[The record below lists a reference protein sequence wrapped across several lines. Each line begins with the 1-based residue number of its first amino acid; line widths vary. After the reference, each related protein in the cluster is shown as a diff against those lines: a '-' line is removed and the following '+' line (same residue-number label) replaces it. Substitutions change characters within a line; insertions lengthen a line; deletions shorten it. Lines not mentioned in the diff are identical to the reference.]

1 MKIHFFLY
9 CLLFECLV
17 CIRVQGQASEGQPL
31 HVALKDASIGDLVT
45 AIESQTHWHFYYDK
59 GQFDSLKINIAE
71 GQLSLQKLMELAFAG
86 TEFHYSIFGDQVF
99 LTKERALS
107 FSLLREGPAEK
118 STSGA
123 GRRGPGS
130 EAGGGRETESGNED
144 ESEGGRQTA
153 AMERKLF
160 EIGDKADA
168 RLKGPATI
176 AGYIKDFSTGEA
188 LVGASVLVEKTKVGT
203 STDQY
208 GYFSISLP
216 RGKWILDIQ
225 NIGMRDTRR
234 QIVLYGD
241 GKLNIDMQSTI
252 IALRKVVISAQ
263 KISNV
268 KGTQMGFVKLDI
280 KAIKQVPVVFGE
292 ADVLKVITTL
302 PGVKTV
308 GEASTGLNVRGG
320 AADQNLILFNDATIY
335 NPSHFFGMF
344 SAFNP
349 EVVKDVELYKSTIP
363 PKYGGRLSSVV
374 NITSREGNKKELA
387 GTAGIGPLTSRL
399 ELEGPLV
406 KDKSSFI
413 IGGRSTYADWLLNLL
428 PAQYKNSKA
437 AFYDIN
443 LNVSND
449 INKNNSLYV
458 TGYLSR
464 DRFNLNSD
472 TFYTYGNQNFALKWK
487 HIFNYKL
494 NSAFSAGYDRY
505 DYGISSQAIPQ
516 AAYKLSFDINQYYL
530 KADFTGYFSN
540 QQTFNFGINSLLYK
554 IHPGTY
560 QPDGEQSLVVQDMVA
575 TERALESSL
584 YFNDH
589 YVVNAALSIDAGVR
603 GTVYNYLGPQEVS
616 YYQEGVPKS
625 TSTVIKTT
633 DYGNGSIIKTYGAP
647 EIRFSIKYAFNDST
661 SIKAGFNNQRQY
673 IHSISNTTAMAPT
686 DIWKLSDPN
695 IRPQSGEQ
703 VSLGVYK
710 NLKSNTIETSV
721 EVYYKRIDNYLDYK
735 SGAVLIMNHHLETD
749 VLETQ
754 GKAYGVEFYIKKLTG
769 KLNGWISYAWSRTF
783 LRMNDSTQGTP
794 VNNGAYYPADYD
806 IPNNVT
812 VVGNYRVSHRLSI
825 SVNGV
830 YATGRPI
837 TLPVGTYYY
846 GGSFRTLYTN
856 RNENRIPDYFRM
868 DFSMNIEGNHRIHQ
882 FSHNSWTIGVY
893 NLTGRKNPYS
903 VYYVSENGVINGY
916 KLSIFGSAIPYIN
929 YNIRF

>member
-1 MKIHFFLY
+1 LRPVKSVEMKIPFLLY
-9 CLLFECLV
+9 CVLCWLLLF
-17 CIRVQGQASEGQPL
+17 IRVQAQAPKEQTL
-31 HVALKDASIGDLVT
+31 HVALKNASIDDLVNV
-45 AIESQTHWHFYYDK
+45 IESQTNLRFYYDK
-59 GQFDSLKINIAE
+59 TQFDSLRITIE
-71 GQLSLQKLMELAFAG
+71 ESRQSLQKIMELAFAQ
-86 TEFHYSIFGDQVF
+86 TDFHYSLFDNQVF
-99 LTKERALS
+99 LTKEKPLQ
-107 FSLLREGPAEK
+107 FSLLYQEPVKKVNPKKGY
-118 STSGA
+118 TG
-123 GRRGPGS
+123 
-130 EAGGGRETESGNED
+130 ED
-144 ESEGGRQTA
+144 ADVYQQSA
-153 AMERKLF
+153 AIQNLLEHKLF
-160 EIGDKADA
+160 EVGDKADA
-168 RLKGPATI
+168 QLKGPATV
-176 AGYIKDFSTGEA
+176 AGFIKDYSTGEP
-188 LVGASVLVEKTKVGT
+188 LVGASVLVEKTRIGT

-208 GYFSISLP
+208 GYYSISLP
-216 RGKWILDIQ
+216 RGKYVLDVQ
-225 NIGMRDTRR
+225 NIGMKDTRR
-234 QIVLYGD
+234 QIHLNGD

-268 KGTQMGFVKLDI
+268 KGTQMGFQKLDI
-280 KAIKQVPVVFGE
+280 KAIRQVPVVFGE
-292 ADVLKVITTL
+292 ADVLKVLTTL

-335 NPSHFFGMF
+335 NPAHFFGMF

-349 EVVKDVELYKSTIP
+349 EVVRDVELYKSTIP

-374 NITSREGNKKELA
+374 NITSREGNKKDVS

-399 ELEGPLV
+399 EVEGPIV

-413 IGGRSTYADWLLNLL
+413 LGGRSTYADWLLNLL

-437 AFYDIN
+437 GFYDLN
-443 LNVSND
+443 LNISHE

-458 TGYLSR
+458 TGYVSH

-472 TFYTYGNQNFALKWK
+472 TFYSYGNKNIALKWK

-494 NSAFSAGYDRY
+494 NSVFSTGYDRY
-505 DYGISSQAIPQ
+505 DYNISSQAIPE
-516 AAYKLSFDINQYYL
+516 AGYKLSFDINQYYL
-530 KADFTGYFSN
+530 KADFTDYFSN
-540 QQTFNFGINSLLYK
+540 EQTFNFGVNSLLYK

-560 QPDGEQSLVVQDMVA
+560 QPDGEQSLVSADRVA
-575 TERALESSL
+575 TEQALESSL

-589 YVVNAALSIDAGVR
+589 YVINPAISLDAGVR
-603 GTVYNYLGPQEVS
+603 STIYNYLGPQDVN
-616 YYQEGVPKS
+616 YYQEGIPKS
-625 TSTVIKTT
+625 TTT
-633 DYGNGSIIKTYGAP
+633 ILRTADYGNGSVIKTYGAP
-647 EIRFSIKYAFNDST
+647 EFRFSIKYAFNDST
-661 SIKAGFNNQRQY
+661 SIKAGFSNQRQY
-673 IHSISNTTAMAPT
+673 IHSLTNTTAMAPT

-695 IRPQSGEQ
+695 IKPQSGQQ

-710 NLKSNTIETSV
+710 NLQSNTIETSV
-721 EVYYKRIDNYLDYK
+721 EVYYKRMDNYLDYK
-735 SGAVLIMNHHLETD
+735 SGATLVMNHHIETD

-754 GKAYGVEFYIKKLTG
+754 GKAYGVEFFIKKATG

-783 LRMNDSTQGTP
+783 LRMNDSSQGTP

-806 IPNNVT
+806 IPNNVD
-812 VVGNYRVSHRLSI
+812 VVGNYRVSHRFTLSL
-825 SVNGV
+825 NGV

-837 TLPVGTYYY
+837 TLPVGTYFYA
-846 GGSFRTLYTN
+846 GAFRTLYTA
-856 RNENRIPDYFRM
+856 RNQDRIPDYFRA

-882 FSHNSWTIGVY
+882 LTHNSWTIGVY

>member
-1 MKIHFFLY
+1 MKMPFFLY
-9 CLLFECLV
+9 CLFFSLWFST
-17 CIRVQGQASEGQPL
+17 RAHGQSSGAQLL
-31 HVALKDASIGDLVT
+31 HVALRDASIKELVSV
-45 AIESQTHWHFYYDK
+45 IESQTDLHFYYDK
-59 GQFDSLKINIAE
+59 SQFDSLKINIAE
-71 GQLSLQKLMELAFAG
+71 SRQGLQMVMELAFAG
-86 TEFHYSIFGDQVF
+86 TNFHYSIFGNQVF
-99 LTKERALS
+99 LTKDRTLS
-107 FSLLREGPAEK
+107 FSLTGIEAAVKMTPGKEYPGNGYQENEG
-118 STSGA
+118 
-123 GRRGPGS
+123 
-130 EAGGGRETESGNED
+130 D
-144 ESEGGRQTA
+144 EH
-153 AMERKLF
+153 KLI
-160 EIGDKADA
+160 EIGNKADGQ
-168 RLKGPATI
+168 LKGPATI
-176 AGYIKDFSTGEA
+176 AGFITDYTTGEPLA
-188 LVGASVLVEKTKVGT
+188 GASILVEKMKIGT

-208 GYFSISLP
+208 GYYSLSLP
-216 RGKWILDIQ
+216 RGRYVVDIQ

-234 QIVLYGD
+234 QIFLYGD
-241 GKLNIDMQSTI
+241 GKLNIEMQSTI

-280 KAIKQVPVVFGE
+280 KAVKQVPVVFGE

-374 NITSREGNKKELA
+374 NISSREGNKKEVT

-399 ELEGPLV
+399 EVEGPLV

-413 IGGRSTYADWLLNLL
+413 LGGRTTYADWLLNLL
-428 PAQYKNSKA
+428 PAQYKNSRA
-437 AFYDIN
+437 SFYDAN
-443 LNVSND
+443 LNISNEID
-449 INKNNSLYV
+449 KNNSFYV
-458 TGYLSR
+458 TGYLSQ

-472 TFYTYGNQNFALKWK
+472 TFYGYGNKNIGLKWK
-487 HIFNYKL
+487 HIFGNKL
-494 NSAFSAGYDRY
+494 NGTFSTGYDRY
-505 DYGISSQAIPQ
+505 DYDISSQAIPQ
-516 AAYKLSFDINQYYL
+516 AGYKLSFDINQYYL
-530 KADFTGYFSN
+530 KADFNDYFSN
-540 QQTFNFGINSLLYK
+540 QQTFNFGVNSLLYK
-554 IHPGTY
+554 IHPGNY
-560 QPDGEQSLVVQDMVA
+560 QPEGEESLVM
-575 TERALESSL
+575 TETIAAEQALESSI

-589 YVVNAALSIDAGVR
+589 YVVNSAISIDAGVR
-603 GTVYNYLGPQEVS
+603 GTIYNYLGPQEVN
-616 YYQEGVPKS
+616 YYQPGIPKS
-625 TSTVIKTT
+625 TTTIIRTV
-633 DYGNGSIIKTYGAP
+633 DYGSGSVIKTYGAP
-647 EIRFSIKYAFNDST
+647 EFRFSVKYAFSDST
-661 SIKAGFNNQRQY
+661 SLKAGFSNQRQY

-695 IRPQSGEQ
+695 IKPQSGEQ
-703 VSLGVYK
+703 VSLGIYK

-721 EVYYKRIDNYLDYK
+721 EVYYKHMDNYLDYK
-735 SGAVLIMNHHLETD
+735 SGAVLIMNPHLETD

-754 GKAYGVEFYIKKLTG
+754 GKAYGVEFFIKKLTG

-806 IPNNVT
+806 IPNNVA
-812 VVGNYRVSHRLSI
+812 VVGNYRVSHRFSM
-825 SVNGV
+825 SWNGV

-846 GGSFRTLYTN
+846 AGAFRTLYTN
-856 RNENRIPDYFRM
+856 RNQDRIPDYFRM
-868 DFSMNIEGNHRIHQ
+868 DFSMNIDGNYRIHQ
-882 FSHNSWTIGVY
+882 LTHNSWTIGVY
-893 NLTGRKNPYS
+893 NLTGRKNAYS
-903 VYYVSENGVINGY
+903 VYYVSENGVIDGY

>member
-1 MKIHFFLY
+1 MKTTFFLY
-9 CLLFECLV
+9 CVLFEFLLCTH
-17 CIRVQGQASEGQPL
+17 VQGQSSDGQSL
-31 HVALKDASIGDLVT
+31 HVTLRNASINDLVN
-45 AIESQTHWHFYYDK
+45 AIESQTNLHFYYDK
-59 GQFDSLKINIAE
+59 SQFDSLRINIDE
-71 GQLSLQKLMELAFAG
+71 NRLSLQKVMELAFAG
-86 TEFHYSIFGDQVF
+86 TDFHYSIFKNEVY
-99 LTKERALS
+99 LTREKTLQ
-107 FSLLREGPAEK
+107 FSLVHEEPVE
-118 STSGA
+118 TSNPKKGYKEE
-123 GRRGPGS
+123 
-130 EAGGGRETESGNED
+130 EADVFQNN
-144 ESEGGRQTA
+144 A
-153 AMERKLF
+153 AIQNLLEHKLF

-168 RLKGPATI
+168 SLKGPATV
-176 AGYIKDFSTGEA
+176 AGFITDYNTGEP
-188 LVGASVLVEKTKVGT
+188 LVGASVLVEKTKIGT

-208 GYFSISLP
+208 GYYSISLP
-216 RGKWILDIQ
+216 RGKYVLDVQ
-225 NIGMRDTRR
+225 NIGMKDTKR
-234 QIVLYGD
+234 QIVLNGD

-268 KGTQMGFVKLDI
+268 KGTQMGFQKLDI

-292 ADVLKVITTL
+292 ADVLKVLTTL

-349 EVVKDVELYKSTIP
+349 EVVNDVELFKSTIP

-374 NITSREGNKKELA
+374 NISSREGNKKEVTGA
-387 GTAGIGPLTSRL
+387 AGIGPLTSRL
-399 ELEGPLV
+399 EVEGPLV

-443 LNVSND
+443 LNVSNE
-449 INKNNSLYV
+449 INKNNSLYI
-458 TGYLSR
+458 TGYLSQ

-472 TFYTYGNQNFALKWK
+472 TFYGYGNKNIALKWK
-487 HIFNYKL
+487 HIFDYKL
-494 NSAFSAGYDRY
+494 NGTFSTGYDRY
-505 DYGISSQAIPQ
+505 DYNISSQAIPQ
-516 AAYKLSFDINQYYL
+516 AGYKLSFDINQYYL
-530 KADFTGYFSN
+530 KADLSDYFSN
-540 QQTFNFGINSLLYK
+540 QQTFNIGINSLLYK
-554 IHPGTY
+554 IQPGTY
-560 QPDGEQSLVVQDMVA
+560 QPAGDQSLVMPDMVA
-575 TERALESSL
+575 TEQALESSI

-589 YVVNAALSIDAGVR
+589 YVFSPAFSVDAGIR
-603 GTVYNYLGPQEVS
+603 GTIYNYLGPQDVN
-616 YYQEGVPKS
+616 YYEEGIPKS
-625 TSTVIKTT
+625 TSTVIKTV
-633 DYGNGSIIKTYGAP
+633 DYDNRAIIKTYGAP
-647 EIRFSIKYAFNDST
+647 EFRFSAKYAFNDST

-673 IHSISNTTAMAPT
+673 IHSITNTTAMAPT

-695 IRPQSGEQ
+695 IKPQSGEQ
-703 VSLGVYK
+703 VSLGIYK

-721 EVYYKRIDNYLDYK
+721 EVYYKHMDNYLDYK

-754 GKAYGVEFYIKKLTG
+754 GKAYGIEFYIKKLTG

-794 VNNGAYYPADYD
+794 VNNGAFYPADYD
-806 IPNNVT
+806 IPNKLD
-812 VVGNYRVSHRLSI
+812 VVGNYRVNHRFSMSL
-825 SVNGV
+825 NGV

-846 GGSFRTLYTN
+846 AGAFRTLYTN
-856 RNENRIPDYFRM
+856 RNEDRIPDYFRM

-882 FSHNSWTIGVY
+882 LTHNSWTIGVY